1 VVSSFALR
9 ICAISRGWP
18 SWFASIFSFSIR

>member
-1 VVSSFALR
+1 VVSCFALR

-18 SWFASIFSFSIR
+18 SWFASIFSVSTR